1 MQANKNAWDEMQI
14 LHSYVNFTSF
24 KILDKTV
31 STFSIKFEEVNAAVI
46 LSEIKWSLA
55 SYLFHF

>member
-1 MQANKNAWDEMQI
+1 MQI